1 MFQRRTLLKGS
12 IAAGALAVFPSMA
25 RAQKKVDAPFPIF
38 DTHAHFYT
46 NEPDK
51 YPFQATNSRY
61 GAEHMIN
68 KAMTNPMNPEA
79 VFKFWEEGNIEMG
92 TGVQYN
98 SAYSTDNS
106 YLLDCA
112 EQYPARIL
120 SVVILDPVD
129 PTTPDT
135 LRRMTKENRITGVR
149 FMGAGRGGYSFF
161 TEESHDSWNVA
172 TELGLVVVLMP
183 FGGNAMELLHEYATR
198 YPNTNIVLDHMA
210 FPNPQ
215 QYPET
220 FGFSP
225 IHHAL
230 AAHRNVY
237 YKYTT
242 FQLQETLVP
251 QEVDLPAFMD
261 YAVKLYGPDQFVW
274 GSDIGNSVVDDIE
287 YLQKA
292 LDSTKQMPYATRRA
306 IFFDTAFRIFV
317 PGGGS
322 PVKHLK

>member
-1 MFQRRTLLKGS
+1 MFQRRSLLKGTL
-12 IAAGALAVFPSMA
+12 AAGALGVFPSLA
-25 RAQKKVDAPFPIF
+25 RAQAKVDAPFPIF

-79 VFKFWEEGNIEMG
+79 VFKFWEEGNILLG

-98 SAYSTDNS
+98 SAYSTDNT
-106 YLLDCA
+106 YLLDVA
-112 EQYPARIL
+112 AQYPAQIL

-129 PTTPDT
+129 PATPDT

-161 TEESHDSWNVA
+161 TEESHAAWDAA
-172 TELGLVVVLMP
+172 TALGLVVVLMP

-198 YPNTNIVLDHMA
+198 YSNTNIVLDHMA
-210 FPNPQ
+210 FPNPE

-220 FGFSP
+220 MGFTP

-230 AAHRNVY
+230 AAHKNVY

-251 QEVDLPAFMD
+251 QNVDLAAFMD
-261 YAVKLYGPDQFVW
+261 YAVDLYGPDQFVW

-292 LDSTKQMPYATRRA
+292 LDSTRQMPYSTRRS
-306 IFFDTAFRIFV
+306 IFFDTAFKIFL

-322 PVKHLK
+322 PVRHLT